1 MKTVELM
8 PGVRSPLV
16 TVGEMIELT
25 ETAWQ
30 DERKALLADLVAAD
44 ASGPQRLEALREHSQ
59 RRGTALVLL
68 IATMRLEY
76 ASDIVRRAAFKV
88 GANPDDVLSSMTP
101 AQLVEKAQRLCGY
114 EKADEGKAAS
124 PPATV

>member
-1 MKTVELM
+1 VKTVELM

-25 ETAWQ
+25 DAAWQ
-30 DERKALLADLVAAD
+30 EERKALLADLVAAD
-44 ASGPQRLEALREHSQ
+44 ASGQQRLEALREHSQ

-101 AQLVEKAQRLCGY
+101 AQLIEKAQRLCGY

-124 PPATV
+124 PPATA

>member
-1 MKTVELM
+1 MKSVELM

-25 ETAWQ
+25 ESAWQ
-30 DERKALLADLVAAD
+30 EERKALLADLVAAD
-44 ASGPQRLEALREHSQ
+44 ASGQQRLEALREHSQ

-124 PPATV
+124 PPATA

>member
-25 ETAWQ
+25 DAAWQ
-30 DERKALLADLVAAD
+30 EERKALLADLVAAD
-44 ASGPQRLEALREHSQ
+44 ASGQQRLEALREHSQ

-101 AQLVEKAQRLCGY
+101 AQLIEKAQRLCGY

-124 PPATV
+124 PPATA